1 MDEAAAV
8 ESAHGLIRF
17 GPMGWKVQS
26 ELPNPVNFEAAT
38 ALVTPDDVRGVA
50 ACGPDPRR
58 HLKVARQFVDAGFD
72 HPALLN
78 VPTPT
83 ASSSSSPAT
92 SPSPSG
98 PSTAPRSLMSYWV
111 EGDQG

>member
-78 VPTPT
+78 VPTPDGFFEFF
-83 ASSSSSPAT
+83 ARDLAEPLRALD
-92 SPSPSG
+92 
-98 PSTAPRSLMSYWV
+98 RS
-111 EGDQG
+111 